1 MSSEESESSARQQMS
16 AEFAAFSGASQSGF
30 LPSPSQLP
38 PPGVVIIGGIAL
50 PFVNQTTPP
59 NGIGPGTTA
68 GTYILGPLNGGL
80 PPEGDLVATTGGVS
94 GLTQTD
100 VANIISQAV
109 ATAEIDASRDSS
121 ASRARARG

>member
-1 MSSEESESSARQQMS
+1 MTMLVSEVRRRHHLPEA

-30 LPSPSQLP
+30 LPTAAQLP

-68 GTYILGPLNGGL
+68 GTFIVGPLNGGL
-80 PPEGDLVATTGGVS
+80 APEGDLV
-94 GLTQTD
+94 
-100 VANIISQAV
+100 N
-109 ATAEIDASRDSS
+109 SRPEFRSHPN
-121 ASRARARG
+121 